1 MEVSLSGFL
10 TSRTETTSAS
20 TGNLIFSSRN
30 KEKYIENRMIFINF
44 AWSNLAVILFLT
56 VTYSTNGQGVA
67 SSANSKR
74 KDVAALS
81 DKVSQLFELSSKRP
95 V

>member
-1 MEVSLSGFL
+1 
-10 TSRTETTSAS
+10 
-20 TGNLIFSSRN
+20 
-30 KEKYIENRMIFINF
+30 MIFINF

-56 VTYSTNGQGVA
+56 ITYSTNGQGVA

-74 KDVAALS
+74 KDIAALS